1 LIESLLNLFFLF
13 SADFLALSLSGSDV
27 SVVFTLY
34 KRLNFAY
41 FLSLKL
47 REIDLNLF
55 LLRLKER
62 SFLND
67 LPNSDQIGRR
77 QISHQISD
85 VHNFLLIVVFL
96 GSFLFSQVP
105 VARFLDVCNL
115 PGNLVDIFLDHEQ
128 VGLELKLFGLLN
140 LKHEFVHKF
149 VNYFNGCFSEGG
161 ILS

>member
-1 LIESLLNLFFLF
+1 M
-13 SADFLALSLSGSDV
+13 
-27 SVVFTLY
+27 FTLY
-34 KRLNFAY
+34 KGLDFAY

-47 REIDLNLF
+47 REIDLNL
-55 LLRLKER
+55 LLLGLKER

-77 QISHQISD
+77 QVSDQISD
-85 VHNFLLIVVFL
+85 VHNFFLIVVFL

-115 PGNLVDIFLDHEQ
+115 SGNFVDIFLYHEQ
-128 VGLELKLFGLLN
+128 VGLKLKLFGLLN

-149 VNYFNGCFSEGG
+149 VDYFNRCLCEGG
-161 ILS
+161 ILG